1 MKLDFDFFQVNGLAV
16 LHNFILFEVN
26 CFNLTESR
34 AVSYSMALK
43 IKQVAAVPKLELVRV
58 VQTEQY
64 NLNVAYHAFDRKLFV
79 LKCTHLKPTE
89 SLYEAVTTRHNEFK
103 SVHVLETHTRE
114 LKYYAFW
121 LNYLL
126 YVDESRKRLHFWSLG
141 GSQGLVRLN
150 ETVENRDIDAPLLSV
165 VNGDILSVRT
175 QLNYLFIHLSLG
187 VTQILVYRLEE
198 VSSRDQSQKT
208 LTAYK
213 VTDSDFPMNKPC
225 KDVEVIGCC
234 GKNLNVVLH

>member
-1 MKLDFDFFQVNGLAV
+1 MNGLTV
-16 LHNFILFEVN
+16 LHNFVFFEVN

-79 LKCTHLKPTE
+79 LKCTHFKPTE

-150 ETVENRDIDAPLLSV
+150 ETVENRDIHPHLLSV

-213 VTDSDFPMNKPC
+213 VTDSDFPMNKHC